1 MAKGSKGDKGSTAK
15 RKKAKASSR
24 GGGLDEVLGV
34 GVAAVALVAGA
45 TKAAKRQADTR
56 RNGGEPPADTA
67 PVVPIR
73 PTPPTPPPGGIKG
86 KLEALGE
93 RFAPLKWALKVQE
106 RYSDLHGNNLAA
118 AVTFQAFVS
127 LFPLLLVAV
136 AIIGFLSG
144 DGTNIAGR
152 IISELGLNGDARKA
166 VVDAVAAARDS
177 KKAASV
183 VGLVSLFWSG
193 LGLVN
198 ALQYGY
204 NQVWQVEE
212 RGLKDKAVGILWLAG
227 AVVVFVAAAAIT
239 TLLRWL
245 PGYFAPIGIAVALVV
260 NFGLWVWTSKIL
272 PNTRIP
278 WRAVLP
284 GALFAAIGLEVL
296 KAVGA
301 FYVPK
306 MVASSSQL
314 YGTLGV
320 VFALLAWL
328 FFFGRLIIYSAVVNV
343 VLWEKSAGTVTVV
356 TEVPVQPGAQP
367 GEQVSRMGRLESDR
381 TDPAKAS

>member
-1 MAKGSKGDKGSTAK
+1 MARKG
-15 RKKAKASSR
+15 RKKQQGSR
-24 GGGLDEVLGV
+24 GGLDEALGV
-34 GVAAVALVAGA
+34 GVATVALVAGGA
-45 TKAAKRQADTR
+45 KAATRQVRTL

-73 PTPPTPPPGGIKG
+73 PAPPKQPTGIKA
-86 KLEALGE
+86 KLTDLGE
-93 RFAPLKWALKVQE
+93 RFKPLGFALRVQE
-106 RYSDLHGNNLAA
+106 RYGDLHGNNLAA

-136 AIIGFLSG
+136 AIIGWLSG
-144 DGTNIAGR
+144 DGTEIAGTVVR
-152 IISELGLNGDARKA
+152 ELGLTGDAEDA
-166 VVDAVAAARDS
+166 VVDAVAAARES

-183 VGLVSLFWSG
+183 IGLASLFWSG

-212 RGLKDKAVGILWLAG
+212 RGLKDKAVGIAWLAG
-227 AVVVFVAAAAIT
+227 AVLVFVGAAAIT
-239 TLLRWL
+239 TVLRWL
-245 PGYFAPIGIAVALVV
+245 PGYFAPLGIVVALLV
-260 NFGLWVWTSKIL
+260 NFALWVWTSKIL

-278 WRAVLP
+278 WKAVIP
-284 GALFAAIGLEVL
+284 GAIFAAIGLEVL

-343 VLWEKSAGTVTVV
+343 VRWEKQAGTVTVV
-356 TEVPVQPGAQP
+356 TEVPVQPGADP
-367 GEQVSRMGRLESDR
+367 GEQVSRMGRLEASK
-381 TDPAKAS
+381 TDPAKAG

>member
-1 MAKGSKGDKGSTAK
+1 MARKGAKGAK
-15 RKKAKASSR
+15 KKQ
-24 GGGLDEVLGV
+24 GGGLDEALGV
-34 GVAAVALVAGA
+34 GVATVALVAGGA
-45 TKAAKRQADTR
+45 KAASRQVRTL
-56 RNGGEPPADTA
+56 RNGGEPPQDTA

-73 PTPPTPPPGGIKG
+73 PAPPAEPTGIKG
-86 KLEALGE
+86 KLHDLGE
-93 RFAPLKWALKVQE
+93 RFKPLGFALRVQE
-106 RYSDLHGNNLAA
+106 RYGDLHGNNLAA

-136 AIIGFLSG
+136 AIIGWLSG
-144 DGTNIAGR
+144 DGTNIAGTVVQ
-152 IISELGLNGDARKA
+152 ELGLTGDARQA
-166 VVDAVAAARDS
+166 VVDAVEAARDS
-177 KKAASV
+177 KKAASA

-212 RGLKDKAVGILWLAG
+212 RGLKDKAVGIAWLAG
-227 AVVVFVAAAAIT
+227 AVVVFVGAAAIT

-245 PGYFAPIGIAVALVV
+245 PGYFAPLGIVVALLV
-260 NFGLWVWTSKIL
+260 NFALWVWTSKIL

-278 WRAVLP
+278 WKAVLP
-284 GALFAAIGLEVL
+284 GALFAAIGLEAL
-296 KAVGA
+296 KAIGA

-343 VLWEKSAGTVTVV
+343 VAWEKDAGTVTVV
-356 TEVPVQPGAQP
+356 TEVPVQPEADP
-367 GEQVSRMGRLESDR
+367 GEQVSRMGRLESSK
-381 TDPAKAS
+381 TDKAKAG

>member
-1 MAKGSKGDKGSTAK
+1 MAKKGTQGTKGTKKDKQP
-15 RKKAKASSR
+15 R
-24 GGGLDEVLGV
+24 GGLDEVLGV
-34 GVAAVALVAGA
+34 GVATVALIAGG
-45 TKAAKRQADTR
+45 AAAASRSVRTR

-73 PTPPTPPPGGIKG
+73 PATTPPPSGIKA
-86 KLEALGE
+86 KLTSLGD
-93 RFAPLKWALKVQE
+93 RFKPLGFLLRVQD
-106 RYSDLHGNNLAA
+106 RYGDLHGNNLAA

-136 AIIGFLSG
+136 AIIGWLSG
-144 DGTNIAGR
+144 DGTNIAGSVVR
-152 IISELGLNGDARKA
+152 ELGLTGDARDA
-166 VVDAVAAARDS
+166 VVDAVEAARES
-177 KKAASV
+177 KRAASV
-183 VGLVSLFWSG
+183 IGLVSMFWSG

-212 RGLKDKAVGILWLAG
+212 RGLRDKAIGILWLGG

-239 TLLRWL
+239 TVLRWL
-245 PGYFAPIGIAVALVV
+245 PGYFAPLGIVLALLV

-272 PNTRIP
+272 PNTRLP

-301 FYVPK
+301 FFVPK

-343 VLWEKSAGTVTVV
+343 VRWENEAGTVTVV
-356 TEVPVQPGAQP
+356 TEVPVQPGADP
-367 GEQVSRMGRLESDR
+367 GEQVSRMGRLEAHK
-381 TDPAKAS
+381 TA

>member
-1 MAKGSKGDKGSTAK
+1 MAKK
-15 RKKAKASSR
+15 KKAASS
-24 GGGLDEVLGV
+24 GGGLDEALGV
-34 GVAAVALVAGA
+34 GVAAVAMLAGA
-45 TKAAKRQADTR
+45 GVAASRQLRTKA
-56 RNGGEPPADTA
+56 NGEPLADTA

-73 PTPPTPPPGGIKG
+73 PAEPKPPTGIKG
-86 KLEALGE
+86 KLAALGE
-93 RFAPLKWALKVQE
+93 RFAPLGKVLAIQE
-106 RYSDLHGNNLAA
+106 RYKDLHGNNLAA

-136 AIIGFLSG
+136 AVIGWIAG
-144 DGTNIAGR
+144 DGTNVAGAVVR
-152 IISELGLNGDARKA
+152 ELGLNGDAKEA
-166 VVDAVAAARDS
+166 VEDAVTAARES
-177 KKAASV
+177 KKAASA
-183 VGLVSLFWSG
+183 VGLLSLFWSG

-212 RGLKDKAVGILWLAG
+212 RGVKDKAVGILWLAG

-245 PGYFAPIGIAVALVV
+245 PGYFAPLGILIALAVNLAL
-260 NFGLWVWTSKIL
+260 WIWTSKVL
-272 PNTRIP
+272 PNTKVP
-278 WRAVLP
+278 WRAVVP
-284 GALFAAIGLEVL
+284 GAIFAAIGLEVL

-306 MVASSSQL
+306 LVASSSQL

-343 VLWEKSAGTVTVV
+343 TFWEKKAGTVTVV
-356 TEVPVQPGAQP
+356 TEVPAQPGADT
-367 GEQVSRMGRLESDR
+367 GEQVSRMGRLEADK
-381 TDPAKAS
+381 TASA

>member
-1 MAKGSKGDKGSTAK
+1 MARGK
-15 RKKAKASSR
+15 RKKQQGGK
-24 GGGLDEVLGV
+24 GGLDDALGV
-34 GVAAVALVAGA
+34 GVAAVALVAGG
-45 TKAAKRQADTR
+45 AAAASRQVRTM
-56 RNGGEPPADTA
+56 RNGGEPPADSA

-73 PTPPTPPPGGIKG
+73 PAEPAPPAKGIKG
-86 KLEALGE
+86 KLESLGE

-106 RYSDLHGNNLAA
+106 RYGDLHGNNLAA

-136 AIIGFLSG
+136 AVIGFLAG
-144 DGTNIAGR
+144 DGTNVAGR
-152 IISELGLNGDARKA
+152 IIRELGLNGDARQA
-166 VVDAVAAARDS
+166 VIDAVSAAKES
-177 KKAASV
+177 KKAASA

-227 AVVVFVAAAAIT
+227 AVVVFVAAAAVT

-245 PGYFAPIGIAVALVV
+245 PGYFAPLGILVALVV

-343 VLWEKSAGTVTVV
+343 VLWEKSAGTVRVV
-356 TEVPVQPGAQP
+356 TEVPVQPGAQS
-367 GEQVSRMGRLESDR
+367 GEQVSRMGRLEADR
-381 TDPAKAS
+381 TDASKAG

>member
-1 MAKGSKGDKGSTAK
+1 MARGTTATTK
-15 RKKAKASSR
+15 KKKAKAKGNG

-45 TKAAKRQADTR
+45 TKAAKRQAETR
-56 RNGGEPPADTA
+56 RNGGNPPADTA

-73 PTPPTPPPGGIKG
+73 PAPPTPPPGGIKG
-86 KLEALGE
+86 KLAAVGE

-152 IISELGLNGDARKA
+152 IISELGLNGDARAA
-166 VVDAVAAARDS
+166 VVDAVAAARES

-183 VGLVSLFWSG
+183 FGLISLFWSG

-212 RGLKDKAVGILWLAG
+212 RGVKDKAVGILWLAG
-227 AVVVFVAAAAIT
+227 AVVLFVAAAAIT

-245 PGYFAPIGIAVALVV
+245 PGYFAPLGIGIALVV

-278 WRAVLP
+278 WKAVLP

-343 VLWEKSAGTVTVV
+343 VLWEKEAGTVTVV

-367 GEQVSRMGRLESDR
+367 GEQVSRMGRLESER
-381 TDPAKAS
+381 TDKSKAS

>member
-1 MAKGSKGDKGSTAK
+1 MAKGKKDKPANAGK
-15 RKKAKASSR
+15 
-24 GGGLDEVLGV
+24 GGLDDVLGV

-45 TKAAKRQADTR
+45 GAAARHHVRTLK
-56 RNGGEPPADTA
+56 NNGEPLPTTA

-73 PTPPTPPPGGIKG
+73 PAPAPPPPSGIKA
-86 KLEALGE
+86 KLADLGH
-93 RFAPLKWALKVQE
+93 RFPPLGWAMKVQE
-106 RYSDLHGNNLAA
+106 RYGDLHGNNLAA

-136 AIIGFLSG
+136 AVIGWIAG
-144 DGTNIAGR
+144 DGTDVAGSVVR
-152 IISELGLNGDARKA
+152 ELGLNGDARAA
-166 VVDAVAAARDS
+166 VVDAVDAAKDS
-177 KKAASV
+177 KKAASAI
-183 VGLVSLFWSG
+183 GLISLLWSG

-227 AVVVFVAAAAIT
+227 AVVVFVGAAAIT

-245 PGYFAPIGIAVALVV
+245 PGYFAPLGILVALTV

-278 WRAVLP
+278 WKAVLP
-284 GALFAAIGLEVL
+284 GALFAAIGLEIL

-306 MVASSSQL
+306 LVASSSQL

-343 VLWEKSAGTVTVV
+343 VLWEKDAGTVTVV
-356 TEVPVQPGAQP
+356 TEVPVQPGAES
-367 GEQVSRMGRLESDR
+367 GEQVSRMGRLEADR
-381 TDPAKAS
+381 TDPAKAG

>member
-1 MAKGSKGDKGSTAK
+1 MAKGKQAK
-15 RKKAKASSR
+15 KDASSK
-24 GGGLDEVLGV
+24 GGLDDALGV
-34 GVAAVALVAGA
+34 GVAAVALIASAGA
-45 TKAAKRQADTR
+45 AASRQLKTR
-56 RNGGEPPADTA
+56 ANGGEPPADTA
-67 PVVPIR
+67 PVVQLR
-73 PTPPTPPPGGIKG
+73 PTEPPAPPKGIKA
-86 KLEALGE
+86 KILQVAE
-93 RFAPLKWALKVQE
+93 RFPPLLRAIEVQE
-106 RYSDLHGNNLAA
+106 RYGDLHGNNLAA

-136 AIIGFLSG
+136 AVIGWLSG

-152 IISELGLNGDARKA
+152 VIGELGLNGDAARA
-166 VVDAVAAARDS
+166 VSDAVESARES
-177 KKAASV
+177 KKAASA

-212 RGLKDKAVGILWLAG
+212 RGLKDKAVGMLWLGG
-227 AVVVFVAAAAIT
+227 AAVLFVGAAALT
-239 TLLRWL
+239 TVLRWL
-245 PGYFAPIGIAVALVV
+245 PGYFAPLGIVLALAV

-278 WRAVLP
+278 WKAVLP
-284 GALFAAIGLEVL
+284 GALFAAVGLEVL

-328 FFFGRLIIYSAVVNV
+328 FFFGRLIIYSGVINV
-343 VLWEKSAGTVTVV
+343 VLWEKKVGTVRVV
-356 TEVPVQPGAQP
+356 TEVPVQPGAST
-367 GEQVSRMGRLESDR
+367 GEQVSRMGRLEAEK
-381 TDPAKAS
+381 TA

>member
-1 MAKGSKGDKGSTAK
+1 MARGAK
-15 RKKAKASSR
+15 KKAANGSR
-24 GGGLDEVLGV
+24 SGLDDALGV
-34 GVAAVALVAGA
+34 GVAAVALVAGG
-45 TKAAKRQADTR
+45 AAAASRQVRTH

-73 PTPPTPPPGGIKG
+73 PSTAPPPSGIKG
-86 KLEALGE
+86 KLTALGE
-93 RFAPLKWALKVQE
+93 RVKPLGFLLRVQE
-106 RYSDLHGNNLAA
+106 RYGDLHGNNLAA
-118 AVTFQAFVS
+118 AITFQAFVS

-136 AIIGFLSG
+136 AVIGWLSG
-144 DGTNIAGR
+144 DGTNISGSVVR
-152 IISELGLNGDARKA
+152 ELGLSGDAKEA
-166 VVDAVAAARDS
+166 VVDAVAAARES
-177 KKAASV
+177 KKAASA
-183 VGLVSLFWSG
+183 VGLLTLFWSG

-227 AVVVFVAAAAIT
+227 AVVVFVGAAAVT
-239 TLLRWL
+239 TVLRWL
-245 PGYFAPIGIAVALVV
+245 PGYFAPLGIGVALLV

-284 GALFAAIGLEVL
+284 GALFAAIGLEIL

-328 FFFGRLIIYSAVVNV
+328 FFFGRLIIYSAVINV
-343 VLWEKSAGTVTVV
+343 VLWEKHEGTVRVV
-356 TEVPVQPGAQP
+356 TEVPVQPGAST
-367 GEQVSRMGRLESDR
+367 GEQVSRMGRLEADK
-381 TDPAKAS
+381 TA

>member
-1 MAKGSKGDKGSTAK
+1 MAKGNGKG
-15 RKKAKASSR
+15 RKKPDGAAK
-24 GGGLDEVLGV
+24 GGIDDALGV

-45 TKAAKRQADTR
+45 GVAASRQVRTL
-56 RNGGEPPADTA
+56 RNGGEPLADAA

-73 PTPPTPPPGGIKG
+73 PAAEKPQPKGIKG
-86 KLEALGE
+86 KLITWGDRFQPLGWIL
-93 RFAPLKWALKVQE
+93 RIQE
-106 RYSDLHGNNLAA
+106 RYSDLHGNNIAA
-118 AVTFQAFVS
+118 AITFQAFVS

-136 AIIGFLSG
+136 AVIGWLSG
-144 DGTNIAGR
+144 DGTSIAGSVVR
-152 IISELGLNGDARKA
+152 ELGLSGDARKA
-166 VVDAVAAARDS
+166 VVDAVEAARES
-177 KKAASV
+177 KKAASA
-183 VGLVSLFWSG
+183 VGLLSLFWSG

-212 RGLKDKAVGILWLAG
+212 RGVKDKAVGIVWLAG
-227 AVVVFVAAAAIT
+227 AVLVFVGAAAIT
-239 TLLRWL
+239 TVLRWL
-245 PGYFAPIGIAVALVV
+245 PGYFAPLGIVVALLV

-278 WRAVLP
+278 WKAVLP

-296 KAVGA
+296 KIVGA
-301 FYVPK
+301 ILVPR
-306 MVASSSQL
+306 MVANSSQL

-343 VLWEKSAGTVTVV
+343 VLWEKDAGTVTVV
-356 TEVPVQPGAQP
+356 TEVPVQPGAST

-381 TDPAKAS
+381 TDKSKAG

>member
-1 MAKGSKGDKGSTAK
+1 MARGAK
-15 RKKAKASSR
+15 KKAKKKGNG
-24 GGGLDEVLGV
+24 GGGLDQALGV
-34 GVAAVALVAGA
+34 GVAAVALAAGA
-45 TKAAKRQADTR
+45 SKAVKRQVDTS

-67 PVVPIR
+67 PVLPLR
-73 PTPPTPPPGGIKG
+73 PEPPAPVGGIRG
-86 KLEALGE
+86 KLNDLGAK
-93 RFAPLKWALKVQE
+93 FPPLGFALKVQD
-106 RYSDLHGNNLAA
+106 RYGDLHGNNLAA

-136 AIIGFLSG
+136 AIIGFLAG

-152 IISELGLNGDARKA
+152 IISELGLNGDARAA
-166 VVDAVAAARDS
+166 VIDAVSAAKES

-212 RGLKDKAVGILWLAG
+212 RGIKDKAVGIIWLGG
-227 AVVVFVAAAAIT
+227 AVVLFVAAAAIT
-239 TLLRWL
+239 TVLRWL
-245 PGYFAPIGIAVALVV
+245 PGYFAPLGILVALLV

-278 WRAVLP
+278 WKAVLP

-343 VLWEKSAGTVTVV
+343 VLWEKEAGTVMVV
-356 TEVPVQPGAQP
+356 TEVPVQPGAES
-367 GEQVSRMGRLESDR
+367 GEQVSRMGRLEADR
-381 TDPAKAS
+381 TDASKAS

>member
-1 MAKGSKGDKGSTAK
+1 MARTRKGAKGAPAK
-15 RKKAKASSR
+15 
-24 GGGLDEVLGV
+24 GGLDDALGV
-34 GVAAVALVAGA
+34 GVAAVALIAGA
-45 TKAAKRQADTR
+45 GAAASRQLRTR
-56 RNGGEPPADTA
+56 VEGRPPAGTA
-67 PVVPIR
+67 PVVQLR
-73 PTPPTPPPGGIKG
+73 PTEPPATPTGIKA
-86 KLEALGE
+86 KILGVAE
-93 RFAPLKWALKVQE
+93 KFPPLLRVLQVQE

-136 AIIGFLSG
+136 AIIGFLAG
-144 DGTNIAGR
+144 DGTNVAGR
-152 IISELGLNGDARKA
+152 VIGELGLNGDAARA
-166 VVDAVAAARDS
+166 VEDAVASARES
-177 KKAASV
+177 KKAASA
-183 VGLVSLFWSG
+183 VGLISLFWSG

-212 RGLKDKAVGILWLAG
+212 RGMKDKAVGILWLAG
-227 AVVVFVAAAAIT
+227 AAFVFVAAAAVT

-245 PGYFAPIGIAVALVV
+245 PGYFAPLGIAVALAV
-260 NFGLWVWTSKIL
+260 NFGLWVWTSKVL

-278 WRAVLP
+278 WKAVLP

-343 VLWEKSAGTVTVV
+343 VLWEKDAGTVRVV
-356 TEVPVQPGAQP
+356 TEVPVQPGAST
-367 GEQVSRMGRLESDR
+367 GEQVSRMGRLEADK
-381 TDPAKAS
+381 TA

>member
-1 MAKGSKGDKGSTAK
+1 MARGA
-15 RKKAKASSR
+15 KAKKKQQG
-24 GGGLDEVLGV
+24 GGGLGDALGV

-45 TKAAKRQADTR
+45 GAAAKRQVETH
-56 RNGGEPPADTA
+56 RNGGTPPADTA

-73 PTPPTPPPGGIKG
+73 PAPPTPPPGGIKG
-86 KLEALGE
+86 KLVALGE
-93 RFAPLKWALKVQE
+93 RFAPLKWALKVQD
-106 RYSDLHGNNLAA
+106 RYGDLHGNNLAA

-152 IISELGLNGDARKA
+152 IISELGLNGDARAA
-166 VVDAVAAARDS
+166 VVDAVAAARES

-212 RGLKDKAVGILWLAG
+212 RGIKDKAVGMLWLGG
-227 AVVVFVAAAAIT
+227 AVIVFVAAAAIT

-245 PGYFAPIGIAVALVV
+245 PGYFAPLGILVALVV

-272 PNTRIP
+272 PNTRVP

-343 VLWEKSAGTVTVV
+343 VLWEKEEGTVRVV
-356 TEVPVQPGAQP
+356 TEVPVQPGADP
-367 GEQVSRMGRLESDR
+367 GEQVSRMGRLEASR
-381 TDPAKAS
+381 TDASKAS

>member
-1 MAKGSKGDKGSTAK
+1 MAKG
-15 RKKAKASSR
+15 KKDQPANAGNSA
-24 GGGLDEVLGV
+24 LDDVLGV
-34 GVAAVALVAGA
+34 GVAAVALAAGA
-45 TKAAKRQADTR
+45 GAAAKHHVRTLK
-56 RNGGEPPADTA
+56 RNGEPLPTTA

-73 PTPPTPPPGGIKG
+73 PARAPRPPSGIKA
-86 KLEALGE
+86 KLADLG
-93 RFAPLKWALKVQE
+93 RRLPPLGWALKVQE

-136 AIIGFLSG
+136 AVIGWIAG
-144 DGTNIAGR
+144 DGTDVAGSVVR
-152 IISELGLNGDARKA
+152 ELGLNGEARSA
-166 VVDAVAAARDS
+166 VVDAVDAAKDS
-177 KKAASV
+177 KKAASAI
-183 VGLVSLFWSG
+183 GLISLLWSG

-212 RGLKDKAVGILWLAG
+212 RGLKDKVVGILWLAG
-227 AVVVFVAAAAIT
+227 AVVVFVAAAAVT

-245 PGYFAPIGIAVALVV
+245 PGYVAPLGILVALAV
-260 NFGLWVWTSKIL
+260 NFALWVWTSKIL

-278 WRAVLP
+278 WKAVLP
-284 GALFAAIGLEVL
+284 GALFAAIGLEIL

-306 MVASSSQL
+306 LVASSSQL

-343 VLWEKSAGTVTVV
+343 VLWEKGAGTVTVV
-356 TEVPVQPGAQP
+356 TEVPVQPGAES
-367 GEQVSRMGRLESDR
+367 GEQVSRMGRLEADR
-381 TDPAKAS
+381 TDPAKAG

>member
-1 MAKGSKGDKGSTAK
+1 MAKRGTAK
-15 RKKAKASSR
+15 KGRKHEAKG
-24 GGGLDEVLGV
+24 GGGLDDALGV

-45 TKAAKRQADTR
+45 GAAAKRQLRTR
-56 RNGGEPPADTA
+56 IDGHAPAGTA

-73 PTPPTPPPGGIKG
+73 PEAPKPPPSGITG
-86 KLEALGE
+86 KLHQLGG
-93 RFAPLKWALKVQE
+93 RFPPLKWALKVQE
-106 RYSDLHGNNLAA
+106 RYGDLHGNNLAA

-127 LFPLLLVAV
+127 LFPLLLVIVAV
-136 AIIGFLSG
+136 IGWIAG
-144 DGTNIAGR
+144 DGTNVAGR
-152 IISELGLNGDARKA
+152 VISELGLNGDAANA
-166 VVDAVAAARDS
+166 VRDAVDAARES
-177 KKAASV
+177 KKAASA
-183 VGLVSLFWSG
+183 VGLLSLFWSG

-212 RGLKDKAVGILWLAG
+212 RGLKDKAVGLVWLGG
-227 AVVVFVAAAAIT
+227 AAVVFVAAAAVT

-245 PGYFAPIGIAVALVV
+245 PGYVAPLGIVVALFV
-260 NFGLWVWTSKIL
+260 NFVLWVWTSKVL

-343 VLWEKSAGTVTVV
+343 VLWEKDAGTVRVV
-356 TEVPVQPGAQP
+356 TEVPSQPGASV
-367 GEQVSRMGRLESDR
+367 GEQVSRMGRLEADQ
-381 TDPAKAS
+381 TDKSKSA

>member
-1 MAKGSKGDKGSTAK
+1 MAKGKKDKPANAGK
-15 RKKAKASSR
+15 
-24 GGGLDEVLGV
+24 GGLDDVLGV

-45 TKAAKRQADTR
+45 GAAAKHHVRTLKN
-56 RNGGEPPADTA
+56 NGAPLPTTA

-73 PTPPTPPPGGIKG
+73 PAPAPAPPTGIKG
-86 KLEALGE
+86 KLTALGR
-93 RFAPLKWALKVQE
+93 RFPPLGWALKVQE

-136 AIIGFLSG
+136 AVIGWIAGDGTDVAGSVVRELGLSG
-144 DGTNIAGR
+144 D
-152 IISELGLNGDARKA
+152 ARSA
-166 VVDAVAAARDS
+166 VVDAVDAAKDS
-177 KKAASV
+177 KRAASAI
-183 VGLVSLFWSG
+183 GLISLLWSG

-227 AVVVFVAAAAIT
+227 AVVVFVGAAAIT

-245 PGYFAPIGIAVALVV
+245 PGYVAPLGILVALAV

-284 GALFAAIGLEVL
+284 GALFAAIGLEIL

-306 MVASSSQL
+306 LVASSSQL

-343 VLWEKSAGTVTVV
+343 VLWEKDAGTVTVV
-356 TEVPVQPGAQP
+356 TEVPVQPGAES
-367 GEQVSRMGRLESDR
+367 GEQVSRMGRLEADR
-381 TDPAKAS
+381 TDPAKAG